1 MTTPLLDIGD
11 RVVDRRQE
19 FTELRAAVEAAELAS
34 GGCVLLSGAPGVGKS
49 TLIQA
54 FGLEVSG
61 RDCVFAYGRCRD
73 GAPAPYSALGEAL
86 SSLVRTMEATGPA
99 ERDHWRADLVGGM
112 SSLSGILAELVP
124 DLARVLGE
132 TSQVADVDAVDAR
145 RRLHRAA
152 IRLLSDTASY
162 RPVVL
167 AIDDLQWA
175 DRDTLLLLSELLT
188 VSLRNVLVLG
198 AHRAGEFEPV
208 SAGLTSASLRSMELS
223 PLSREDVK
231 ELLAAVSGQG
241 VELGDV
247 AAEFHHRTGGNPLQ
261 VRQLLY
267 RAQREGALT
276 PVGPGGRPSWD
287 LRVLASLEVTAT
299 AAEFLGRYLGQLS
312 PQDRAVL
319 SSLSCFG
326 GEFDLDD
333 ATAAAAQPPDV
344 VAQALWACLELR
356 LVEAVDSGGRRIAN
370 AISRDARYRFSHDRV
385 AEAARVGLSDEATRE
400 THLRI
405 GRWLVKQGDDRLFE
419 AARHLGIGGRGLADD
434 AERVRFVEVLRRA
447 ARKARAQASFP
458 LALEYCRN
466 ALDLLGGQRWTAD
479 FDLTRQLQLDAA
491 DAALLVG
498 DVTALYGLLDE
509 AEQNLREPA
518 DRARL
523 AYLRLKGRV
532 AQNRLQEALEIGLQA
547 LEELGEKVPAEPGK
561 PSMGNAMVRMR
572 LTMRR
577 WSNERLLQLPQC
589 DDPGVIEIQRIL
601 AELRNMSYIVR
612 PNLFPLLVR
621 KQLDLTLAHGHT
633 PSSPLVLAGY
643 GLLLV
648 ILGDHAGSQRFGE
661 VGMLL
666 AERPQFRE
674 ARPQTVFMYLNFIR
688 HWRSPLRDGLGEL
701 RDAVEEALDQGDQEY
716 AGFLVAVLLS
726 QSVWVGRPL
735 AEIDALASSLIPHIR
750 SQPMPSAL
758 CQSTHQYCLN
768 LMGRSADPFLVA
780 GESGYDERDVLP
792 AARREGDEVAL
803 SAAAARQQAL
813 HFWCGDYAG
822 AVAATPESIEHVGG
836 MVGTAISQ
844 LIYLIGALSMIQHAP
859 RDRSTVRFVHQALA
873 LHRKWAT
880 GAPENY
886 AASHA
891 LIQGSWARARGQNTK
906 AESYIHQA
914 IELAEESQLPMISA
928 YAHEEAAALYA
939 DMGRTTLREH
949 MLRSAYQRWL
959 NLGFAVRTDWLAREH
974 PWLLRR
980 DLKTG
985 SAGIDPVGAHQL
997 LRALSG
1003 APTPDG
1009 LANIILGSVADTTG
1023 AGRVLL
1029 LTGEAD
1035 NLSVRAINDHGHISI
1050 VDGPWTEV
1058 SYDRDIV
1065 RRVMDGGSPV
1075 IVAAGHQAPSVL
1087 AAPIRVHD
1095 STIGVI
1101 YAEQDESG
1109 RNFGADHEQ
1118 AVAFLCAQAAAP
1130 LWNFQLEARLR
1141 AADEH
1146 RQSLMDAQSRF
1157 VPNELLRILDIDD
1170 LRRVRNGY
1178 RVEREMTVLISDIR
1192 GYTTML
1198 EDMNVSEASNLAM
1211 GFLRAVEL
1219 PIIGYNGMIQ
1229 DVRGDEIVAV
1239 FESEPDAVR
1248 AGLAMLRSLR
1258 AHNRERKALGSEELR
1273 AGIGINTG
1281 MVGVGLVGG
1290 VNRMVLTIIG
1300 DAVNLAA
1307 RVESTNKRYGSA
1319 LLISDKTYA
1328 RLPDRAH
1335 FDIRRMERVM
1345 VVNRRRPVT
1354 IYEVFNEDSASAR
1367 TAKRSA
1373 QPAFDEA
1380 FALFDAGDVE
1390 AARAAFERCRQL
1402 LPDDPIA
1409 PLHLAHCDAVA
1420 RGEMSPGQE
1429 ITLLHK

>member
-1 MTTPLLDIGD
+1 MLDIDG
-11 RVVDRRQE
+11 RMVDREQE
-19 FTELRAAVEAAELAS
+19 LTELRAAVDAAGRA
-34 GGCVLLSGAPGVGKS
+34 GGECVLLSGVPGVGKS
-49 TLIQA
+49 TLVQA
-54 FGLEVSG
+54 FGAEVSA
-61 RDCVFAYGRCRD
+61 RDCVFAFGRCRD
-73 GAPAPYSALGEAL
+73 GAPAPYSAVGDALG
-86 SSLVRTMEATGPA
+86 SLVRTMEATGPA
-99 ERDHWRADLVGGM
+99 ERDRWRADIVGGM
-112 SSLSGILAELVP
+112 SSIAGILEELVP
-124 DLARVLGE
+124 DLARLLG
-132 TSQVADVDAVDAR
+132 TSSHLPDLDAADSR
-145 RRLHRAA
+145 RRLHRAV
-152 IRLLSDTASY
+152 IRLLSDTATY

-175 DRDTLLLLSELLT
+175 DRDTLLLMSEILT

-198 AHRAGEFEPV
+198 AHRAGGFDPR
-208 SAGLTSASLRSMELS
+208 SAGISSESLRSIELE
-223 PLSREDVK
+223 PLSRDDVE
-231 ELLAAVSGQG
+231 ELLAAVAGQG

-247 AAEFHHRTGGNPLQ
+247 AAEFQHRTGGNPLQ

-276 PVGPGGRPSWD
+276 PVGAGGRPSWD
-287 LRVLASLEVTAT
+287 LRVLASMEVTAT
-299 AAEFLGRYLGQLS
+299 AAEFLGRYLEQLRPS
-312 PQDRAVL
+312 DRAVL
-319 SSLSCFG
+319 RSLSCIG

-356 LVEAVDSGGRRIAN
+356 LLEAIDSSGRRITN

-385 AEAARVGLSDEATRE
+385 VEAARDGLSEDAKREA
-400 THLRI
+400 HLRI
-405 GRWLVKQGDDRLFE
+405 GRRLIDQGDDRLFE
-419 AARHLGIGGRGLADD
+419 AARQVGIGGRGPADD

-447 ARKARAQASFP
+447 ARKAKAQASFP

-466 ALDLLGGQRWTAD
+466 ALDLLGPQRWATNGA
-479 FDLTRQLQLDAA
+479 LTRELQLDAA
-491 DAALLVG
+491 DAALMVG
-498 DVTALYGLLDE
+498 DVAALYALLDE
-509 AEQNLREPA
+509 AEAFLPEPP

-532 AQNRLQEALEIGLQA
+532 AENRLQDALEIGLGA
-547 LEELGEKVPAEPGK
+547 LDELGERVPSNPGK
-561 PSMGNAMVRMR
+561 ASLGNAIVRMR

-577 WSNERLLQLPQC
+577 WSDERLLNLPHC
-589 DDPGVIEIQRIL
+589 DDRRVIEIHRIL
-601 AELRNMSYIVR
+601 AELRNMSYLVR

-633 PSSPLVLAGY
+633 PCSPLVIAGY

-648 ILGDHAGSQRFGE
+648 VLGDHAGSQRFGE
-661 VGMLL
+661 VAMVLT
-666 AERPQFRE
+666 ERPEFRE
-674 ARPQTVFMYLNFIR
+674 ARPQTVFMHLNFIR
-688 HWRSPLRDGLGEL
+688 HWRRPLRDGLSQL
-701 RDAVEEALDQGDQEY
+701 RDAVEQALDQGDQEY

-750 SQPMPSAL
+750 SQPVPSAL
-758 CQSTHQYCLN
+758 CQGTHQYCLN

-780 GESGYDERDVLP
+780 GESGFDEREVLP

-803 SAAAARQQAL
+803 SAAAAMKQGL
-813 HFWCGDYAG
+813 HFWCGDPAG
-822 AVAATPESIEHVGG
+822 AAAATPEAIEHISG

-844 LIYLIGALSMIQHAP
+844 LIYLLGALGMMRCAP
-859 RDRSTVRFVHQALA
+859 RDRATVRFVRQALA
-873 LHRKWAT
+873 LHRKWAA

-886 AASHA
+886 TASHA
-891 LIQGSWARARGQNTK
+891 LLRGAWARARGQHAK
-906 AESYIHQA
+906 AERHLHQA
-914 IELAEESQLPMISA
+914 IQLADESQLAIVGA

-939 DMGRTTLREH
+939 ETGRTTLGEH

-980 DLKTG
+980 DLVQGG

-997 LRALSG
+997 LRSLSS
-1003 APTPDG
+1003 ARTSDA

-1023 AGRVLL
+1023 AGRVLF
-1029 LTGEAD
+1029 LTGDAE
-1035 NLSVRAINDHGHISI
+1035 NLSVRAIYDHGDISI

-1058 SYDRDIV
+1058 PYDRNVARSAI
-1065 RRVMDGGSPV
+1065 DGGSPV
-1075 IVAAGHQAPSVL
+1075 IVAADRRAATPPVL
-1087 AAPIRVHD
+1087 VVPITLHD
-1095 STIGVI
+1095 RAIGVI
-1101 YAEQDESG
+1101 YAERDEPDG
-1109 RNFGADHEQ
+1109 NFGTEHEE
-1118 AVAFLCAQAAAP
+1118 AVAFLGAQAAAP

-1141 AADEH
+1141 AADEY
-1146 RQSLMDAQSRF
+1146 RQSLMDVQSRF

-1170 LRRVRNGY
+1170 LRRVRSGY

-1198 EDMNVSEASNLAM
+1198 EDMNVGEASNLAM

-1219 PIIGYNGMIQ
+1219 PIVSYNGVIQ

-1239 FESEPDAVR
+1239 FDSEADAVR
-1248 AGLAMLRSLR
+1248 AGLGMLRSLSE
-1258 AHNRERKALGSEELR
+1258 HNRERRALGSEELR

-1281 MVGVGLVGG
+1281 AVGVGLVGG

-1307 RVESTNKRYGSA
+1307 RIESTNKRYGSA
-1319 LLISDKTYA
+1319 LLISDRTYK
-1328 RLPDRAH
+1328 RLAQSEQ
-1335 FDIRRMERVM
+1335 FDVRRMERVM

-1354 IYEVFNEDSASAR
+1354 IYEVYDADSAELRA
-1367 TAKRSA
+1367 AKRAA

-1380 FALFDAGDVE
+1380 FALFDAGDVDG
-1390 AARAAFERCRQL
+1390 ARAAFERCREL
-1402 LPDDPIA
+1402 LPDDPVA
-1409 PLHLAHCDAVA
+1409 TLHLAHCDAVA
-1420 RGEMSPGQE
+1420 RGEMTPGQE
-1429 ITLLHK
+1429 IALLNK